1 MTSGPNVECMVE
13 ACQVVRSA
21 QMYEGKQLTRFFAG
35 IAAGTV
41 GSQGICM
48 HRVTIPAGVRGEV
61 HVHHNHESALYVVS
75 GRSLTL
81 YGDELQ
87 HEAFA
92 ETGDFLYIPAG
103 MPHCSINLSKTEPC
117 EGILARTD
125 PNEQE
130 SVVLRPDLERF
141 LPWT

>member
-1 MTSGPNVECMVE
+1 MTETCR
-13 ACQVVRSA
+13 VVRSA
-21 QMYEGKQLTRFFAG
+21 EMYEGKQLTQFFAG
-35 IAAGTV
+35 IATGTV
-41 GSQGICM
+41 GAQRICM

-61 HVHHNHESALYVVS
+61 HVHDDHESALYMLS

-81 YGDELQ
+81 YGDRLQ
-87 HEAFA
+87 YEAIA
-92 ETGDFLYIPAG
+92 VAGDFLYIPAG
-103 MPHCSINLSKTEPC
+103 MPHCSINLSDTEPC
-117 EGILARTD
+117 EGVLARTD